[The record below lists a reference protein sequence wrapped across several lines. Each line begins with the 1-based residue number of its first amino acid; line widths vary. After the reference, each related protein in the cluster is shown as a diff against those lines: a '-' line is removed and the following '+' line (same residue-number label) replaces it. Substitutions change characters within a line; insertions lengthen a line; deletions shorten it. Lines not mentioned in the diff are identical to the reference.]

1 MVAACRAAVAG
12 AWGRISVTGAR
23 RPWPHAGQR
32 KGSWP
37 SRRAAVSCHVS
48 CAASLFQNK
57 SKTSPWHLSPR
68 LSYLLSQGLKED
80 LVERVEDWPGI
91 HFGKYL
97 LEGRSLMAG
106 KWADRTRKY
115 RLEMQRR
122 SKKKK
127 EDREVSPDEYTTTLT
142 IELLRF
148 GGC

>member
-1 MVAACRAAVAG
+1 MPGSER
-12 AWGRISVTGAR
+12 GRGPADEPPSPATSPAR
-23 RPWPHAGQR
+23 PR
-32 KGSWP
+32 
-37 SRRAAVSCHVS
+37 C
-48 CAASLFQNK
+48 